1 MRIAYICADAGIP
14 VFGQK
19 GCSIHVQE
27 MLRALQKLGSQV
39 SLFATRLGVE
49 PPADLANMTIYRL
62 PAIPKL
68 ERSLRER
75 VALAANPDLRVELE
89 LAGSFDLIY
98 ERYSLW
104 SYSGMEYAREKG
116 IPSIL
121 EVNAPLIEE
130 QAKHRGL
137 VDREGAECV
146 AKRAFAAASKIVAVS
161 SQVKDY
167 LTNYV
172 SSEKIQVIANGVN
185 RDRFSLPLIPS
196 VPIAPQT
203 FVVGFVGSLKP
214 WHGLSILTDAFAR
227 LHRRVPQ
234 ARLLIVGDGPE
245 RASLEADLSA
255 RGLQSAVQ
263 LTGAVTSKEI
273 PGLLASMSVAVAPYP
288 DRADFYFSPLKVY
301 EYMAAG
307 LPVVTSRIGQLAELI
322 ENGTNGILCPP
333 GDAVALATALEQL
346 WRSPELCT
354 RLGNAARDA
363 VMQAHTWDA
372 IAKRILTL
380 ADETR
385 LIGGMK

>member
-1 MRIAYICADAGIP
+1 MRIAYICADPGVP

-27 MLRALQKLGSQV
+27 MLRSLQKLGSQV
-39 SLFATRLGVE
+39 SLFATGLGEKAPV
-49 PPADLANMTIYRL
+49 DLANIAIYPL
-62 PAIPKL
+62 PAIPKG
-68 ERSLRER
+68 ERSHRER

-104 SYSGMEYAREKG
+104 SYSGMEYAQEKG
-116 IPSIL
+116 IPGIL

-130 QAKHRGL
+130 QAQHRGL
-137 VDREGAECV
+137 VDREAAERV
-146 AKRAFAAASKIVAVS
+146 AKRAFQSASTIVAVS

-167 LTNYV
+167 LSNYV
-172 SSEKIQVIANGVN
+172 SGEKVQVIANGVN

-196 VPIAPQT
+196 LAIDPET
-203 FVVGFVGSLKP
+203 FVMGFVGSLKP

-245 RASLEADLSA
+245 RGNLEADLSA

-263 LTGAVTSKEI
+263 FTGAVTPNEI

-322 ENGTNGILCPP
+322 EDGTNGILCPP
-333 GDAVALATALEQL
+333 GDAVALAIALEQL
-346 WRSPELCT
+346 WHSPELRT
-354 RLGNAARDA
+354 RLGSAAHHT

-380 ADETR
+380 ANKTR
-385 LIGGMK
+385 LIGGMT